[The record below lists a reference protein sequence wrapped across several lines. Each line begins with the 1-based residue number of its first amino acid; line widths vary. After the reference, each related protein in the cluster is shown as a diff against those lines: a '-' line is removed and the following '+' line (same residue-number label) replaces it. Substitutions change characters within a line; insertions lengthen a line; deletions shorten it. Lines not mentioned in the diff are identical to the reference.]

1 MVKFGWHGMLTVE
14 ALLTGAGVASAHGSG
29 EIEIFSY
36 LLEEPGFFRLTAGIL
51 GTVIFFLGVFI
62 TWQGCRLWWWLV
74 EEAGTGEPES
84 SAARMM
90 APGTLLI
97 LVGAA
102 TIFAAAFILPD
113 KIESGGHHPTGQEK
127 AKKPRP

>member
-1 MVKFGWHGMLTVE
+1 MKFGLNGIFMVKASL
-14 ALLTGAGVASAHGSG
+14 AGVTVANAHGSG

-36 LLEEPGFFRLTAGIL
+36 LLEEPGFFRLTAGTL
-51 GTVIFFLGVFI
+51 GTVIFLLGVFI
-62 TWQGCRLWWWLV
+62 AWQGYRLWRWQA
-74 EEAGTGEPES
+74 EEAGDREPEA